1 LNGAVQPTSQAQ
13 FDDAMADRVP
23 APDEV
28 RPGIWSIPL
37 PMQQPGNPFSLCYL
51 IAGDDGS
58 LHLIDTGYDGD
69 ENWAL
74 FRRALD
80 GFGLAL
86 DDIASVFVTHLHPD
100 HLGMTERLRAVG
112 ARIGMLRREQRGLA
126 AVAAGGLTPP
136 AGLLEGWGVPPE
148 RMAEL
153 NIPLG
158 ADLVARG
165 IPTIDVTYEPGDM
178 LDVPGREI
186 QVLWTPGHTA
196 GSASL
201 VDAAEGLV
209 YTGDTVLPK
218 IFSGLGL
225 GDRGLD
231 GAPGGIPPTNP
242 IADYLES
249 LTSLARYDDFE
260 VAPGHGYRFRGLI
273 ERNAQLAEHH
283 LHRSRA
289 AAAIIRAD
297 PDATVWEVASRL
309 RWTAGWQNL
318 RSFYLLSA
326 LSQTVLHLDFAK
338 THPALLLAVE

>member
-1 LNGAVQPTSQAQ
+1 VQPTSQAQ

-112 ARIGMLRREQRGLA
+112 ARIGMLRREQLGLA

-136 AGLLEGWGVPPE
+136 VGLLEGWGVPPE

-178 LDVPGREI
+178 LDVPRREI

>member
-1 LNGAVQPTSQAQ
+1 MQPTNPAQ
-13 FDDAMADRVP
+13 FDDAAADRVP

-58 LHLIDTGYDGD
+58 LHLIDSGYDGD
-69 ENWAL
+69 ENWQL
-74 FRRALD
+74 FRSALE
-80 GFGLAL
+80 GFALSL

-100 HLGMTERLRAVG
+100 HLGLTERLRAASG
-112 ARIGMLRREQRGLA
+112 ARVGMLRREQQGLA

-136 AGLLEGWGVPPE
+136 EGLLEGWGVPPE

-153 NIPLG
+153 SIPLG
-158 ADLVARG
+158 ADLIARG
-165 IPTIDVTYEPGDM
+165 IPTIDAVFEPGDT
-178 LDVPGREI
+178 LDVPGRAIE
-186 QVLWTPGHTA
+186 VLWTPGHTA

-201 VDAAEGLV
+201 VDADAGLV

-225 GDRGLD
+225 GDRGL
-231 GAPGGIPPTNP
+231 PGSAQTNP
-242 IADYLES
+242 IGDYLAS
-249 LTSLARYDDFE
+249 LTALARYDDLE

-273 ERNAQLAEHH
+273 ERNAALAEHH

-289 AAAIIRAD
+289 AAAVIRD
-297 PDATVWEVASRL
+297 EPDATVWEVASRL
-309 RWTAGWQNL
+309 RWSAGWQNL

-326 LSQTVLHLDFAK
+326 LSQTVLHLDFARANP
-338 THPALLLAVE
+338 TLVE

>member
-1 LNGAVQPTSQAQ
+1 VNPAQ

-23 APDEV
+23 DADEV

-74 FRRALD
+74 FRRAVE
-80 GFGLAL
+80 GFGLSVG
-86 DDIASVFVTHLHPD
+86 DIASVFVTHLHPD
-100 HLGMTERLRAVG
+100 HLGMTERLRSATG
-112 ARIGMLRREQRGLA
+112 ARIGMLRREQQGLA
-126 AVAAGGLTPP
+126 AVAAGGL
-136 AGLLEGWGVPPE
+136 AVDEAMLERWGVPPE
-148 RMAEL
+148 RRAEL
-153 NIPLG
+153 SIPLG

-165 IPTIDVTYEPGDM
+165 IPTVDRAFEPGET
-178 LDVPGREI
+178 LEVPGREI
-186 QVLWTPGHTA
+186 EVLWTPGHTA

-201 VDAAEGLV
+201 VDRDAGLLF
-209 YTGDTVLPK
+209 TGDTVLPK

-225 GDRGLD
+225 GDRAD
-231 GAPGGIPPTNP
+231 ASNP
-242 IADYLES
+242 IADYLAS
-249 LTSLARYDDFE
+249 LTALARFDELE

-273 ERNAQLAEHH
+273 ERNAELAEHH

-289 AAAIIRAD
+289 AAAVIRDD
-297 PDATVWEVASRL
+297 PDATVWQVASRL
-309 RWTAGWQNL
+309 RWTVGWPNL

-326 LSQTVLHLDFAK
+326 LSQTVLHLDFARS
-338 THPALLLAVE
+338 PEFPG

>member
-1 LNGAVQPTSQAQ
+1 MQPTSQAQ

>member
-1 LNGAVQPTSQAQ
+1 
-13 FDDAMADRVP
+13 MADRVP
-23 APDEV
+23 PADEV

-69 ENWAL
+69 ENWRL
-74 FRRALD
+74 FRAAID
-80 GFGLAL
+80 GFGLSI

-100 HLGMTERLRAVG
+100 HLGMTERLRAATG
-112 ARIGMLRREQRGLA
+112 ASIGMLRREQLGLA
-126 AVAAGGLTPP
+126 AVAAGSLVPP
-136 AGLLEGWGVPPE
+136 DGLLEGWGVPPE
-148 RMAEL
+148 RQPEL
-153 NIPLG
+153 SIPLG

-165 IPTIDVTYEPGDM
+165 IPTIDASYEPGD
-178 LDVPGREI
+178 LLAVPGREI
-186 QVLWTPGHTA
+186 KVLWTPGHTA

-201 VDAAEGLV
+201 VDAAARLV

-225 GDRGLD
+225 GDRGV
-231 GAPGGIPPTNP
+231 PGSAGMNPTNP
-242 IADYLES
+242 IADYLDS

-289 AAAIIRAD
+289 AAAVIRDD
-297 PDATVWEVASRL
+297 PDATVWQVASRL
-309 RWTAGWQNL
+309 RWTAGWANL

-326 LSQTVLHLDFAK
+326 LSQTVLHLDFARSAAF
-338 THPALLLAVE
+338 PG

>member
-1 LNGAVQPTSQAQ
+1 MHPISQAQ
-13 FDDAMADRVP
+13 FDAAMADRIP
-23 APDEV
+23 EPDEV

-37 PMQQPGNPFSLCYL
+37 PMQQPGNPFSLSYL

-80 GFGLAL
+80 GFGLAV
-86 DDIASVFVTHLHPD
+86 DDVASVFVTHLHPD
-100 HLGMTERLRAVG
+100 HLGMTERLRAASG
-112 ARIGMLRREQRGLA
+112 ARVGMLRREHEGLA
-126 AVAAGGLTPP
+126 AVAAGGLVPP
-136 AGLLEGWGVPPE
+136 EGLLEGWGVPPE
-148 RMAEL
+148 RRAEL
-153 NIPLG
+153 SIPLG

-165 IPTIDVTYEPGDM
+165 IPTVDVRYEPGDT

-186 QVLWTPGHTA
+186 EVLWTPGHTA

-201 VDAAEGLV
+201 VDAEAGLV

-225 GDRGLD
+225 GDRGVP
-231 GAPGGIPPTNP
+231 GSAAPNP
-242 IADYLES
+242 IADYLNS
-249 LTSLARYDDFE
+249 LTALARYDDLE

-289 AAAIIRAD
+289 AAAVIREQ

-309 RWTAGWQNL
+309 RWTVGWQNL

-326 LSQTVLHLDFAK
+326 LSQTVLHLEFVNSPDF
-338 THPALLLAVE
+338 PG

>member
-1 LNGAVQPTSQAQ
+1 VQPTNPVQ

-58 LHLIDTGYDGD
+58 LHLIDTGYDTD
-69 ENWAL
+69 ENWQLFQDAL
-74 FRRALD
+74 T
-80 GFGLAL
+80 GFGLSL
-86 DDIASVFVTHLHPD
+86 DDLASVFVTHLHPD
-100 HLGMTERLRAVG
+100 HLGMTERLRHASG
-112 ARIGMLRREQRGLA
+112 ARIGMLRREQHGLA
-126 AVAAGGLTPP
+126 AVAAGDLATTQE
-136 AGLLEGWGVPPE
+136 LLAGWGVPPE
-148 RMAEL
+148 RRPEL
-153 NIPLG
+153 SIPLG

-165 IPTIDVTYEPGDM
+165 IPTIDRAFEPGDT
-178 LDVPGREI
+178 LEVPGREI
-186 QVLWTPGHTA
+186 EVLWTPGHTA

-201 VDAAEGLV
+201 VDRDVGLV

-225 GDRGLD
+225 GDRGETES
-231 GAPGGIPPTNP
+231 ARTNP
-242 IADYLES
+242 IADYLVS
-249 LTSLARYDDFE
+249 LTLLARYDDYE
-260 VAPGHGYRFRGLI
+260 VAPGHGYRFRGMI
-273 ERNAQLAEHH
+273 ERNATLAEHH

-289 AAAIIRAD
+289 AAAIIAEE

-309 RWTAGWQNL
+309 RWSAGWQNL

-326 LSQTVLHLDFAK
+326 LSQTVLHLDFARSAEF
-338 THPALLLAVE
+338 PG

>member
-1 LNGAVQPTSQAQ
+1 MQPTDPAQ

-28 RPGIWSIPL
+28 PAGIWSIPL

-69 ENWAL
+69 ENWRL
-74 FRRALD
+74 FRSALD
-80 GFGLAL
+80 GFGLSL

-100 HLGMTERLRAVG
+100 HLGMTERLRAASG
-112 ARIGMLRREQRGLA
+112 ARIGMLRREQHGLA
-126 AVAAGGLTPP
+126 AIAAGGLTPP
-136 AGLLEGWGVPPE
+136 EGLLEGWGVPPE
-148 RMAEL
+148 RRPEL
-153 NIPLG
+153 SIPLG

-165 IPTIDVTYEPGDM
+165 IPTIDRGYEPGET

-186 QVLWTPGHTA
+186 EVLWTPGHTA

-201 VDAAEGLV
+201 VDAAAGLV

-225 GDRGLD
+225 GDRSD
-231 GAPGGIPPTNP
+231 TDTNP
-242 IADYLES
+242 IADYLAS
-249 LTSLARYDDFE
+249 LTALARYDDFD

-273 ERNAQLAEHH
+273 ERNAVIAEHH

-289 AAAIIRAD
+289 AAAVIREQ

-309 RWTAGWQNL
+309 RWTVGWQNL

-326 LSQTVLHLDFAK
+326 LSQTVLHLDFARSDAF
-338 THPALLLAVE
+338 PAG

>member
-1 LNGAVQPTSQAQ
+1 VHPTNPAQ

-23 APDEV
+23 APDRV
-28 RPGIWSIPL
+28 RDGIWSIPL

-69 ENWAL
+69 ENWRL
-74 FRRALD
+74 FRSALD

-86 DDIASVFVTHLHPD
+86 DDIATVFVTHLHPD
-100 HLGMTERLRAVG
+100 HLGMTERLRAASG
-112 ARIGMLRREQRGLA
+112 ARVGMLRREHLGLA

-136 AGLLEGWGVPPE
+136 TGLLEGWGVPPE
-148 RMAEL
+148 RRPEL
-153 NIPLG
+153 SIPLG
-158 ADLVARG
+158 ADLVAHG
-165 IPTIDVTYEPGDM
+165 IPTVDRDYEPGDT

-186 QVLWTPGHTA
+186 EVLWTPGHTA
-196 GSASL
+196 GSACL
-201 VDAAEGLV
+201 VDVDDGVLF
-209 YTGDTVLPK
+209 TGDTVLPK

-225 GDRGLD
+225 GDRGLA
-231 GAPGGIPPTNP
+231 GEAATNP
-242 IADYLES
+242 IADYLDS
-249 LTSLARYDDFE
+249 LTSLARYDDLE

-273 ERNAQLAEHH
+273 ERNAELAEHH

-289 AAAIIRAD
+289 AAAVIRDD

-309 RWTAGWQNL
+309 RWTVGWQNL

-326 LSQTVLHLDFAK
+326 LSQTVLHLDFGRAN
-338 THPALLLAVE
+338 PDLVG

>member
-1 LNGAVQPTSQAQ
+1 VQPTSPAQ

-23 APDEV
+23 AADAV

-69 ENWAL
+69 ENWRL

-80 GFGLAL
+80 GFGLAV

-100 HLGMTERLRAVG
+100 HLGMTERLRAASG
-112 ARIGMLRREQRGLA
+112 ARVGMLRREQLGLA

-136 AGLLEGWGVPPE
+136 DGLLEGWGVPPE
-148 RMAEL
+148 RRPEL
-153 NIPLG
+153 SIPLG

-165 IPTIDVTYEPGDM
+165 IPTIDVTYAPGEQ

-186 QVLWTPGHTA
+186 EVLWTPGHTA

-201 VDAAEGLV
+201 VDRTAGLV

-225 GDRGLD
+225 GDRGL
-231 GAPGGIPPTNP
+231 PEPNGGTPPNNP

-249 LTSLARYDDFE
+249 LTSLARFDDFE

-289 AAAIIRAD
+289 AAAVIRDD
-297 PDATVWEVASRL
+297 PDATVWQVASRL

-326 LSQTVLHLDFAK
+326 LSQTVLHLDFARAN
-338 THPALLLAVE
+338 PDLLVE

>member
-1 LNGAVQPTSQAQ
+1 MQPTNPAQ

-28 RPGIWSIPL
+28 RDGIWSIPL

-69 ENWAL
+69 ENWRL

-80 GFGLAL
+80 GFGLSL

-100 HLGMTERLRAVG
+100 HLGMTERVRAASG
-112 ARIGMLRREQRGLA
+112 ARVGMLRREQLGLA

-136 AGLLEGWGVPPE
+136 SGLLEGWGVPPE
-148 RMAEL
+148 RRPEL
-153 NIPLG
+153 SIPLG

-165 IPTIDVTYEPGDM
+165 IPTVDVTYQPGET
-178 LDVPGREI
+178 LDVPGRTIE
-186 QVLWTPGHTA
+186 VLWTPGHTA

-201 VDAAEGLV
+201 VDAEAGLV

-225 GDRGLD
+225 GDRGL
-231 GAPGGIPPTNP
+231 PGSDPVRNP
-242 IADYLES
+242 IADYLDS
-249 LTSLARYDDFE
+249 LSSLARFDDFE

-289 AAAIIRAD
+289 AAAVIRDD
-297 PDATVWEVASRL
+297 PDATVWQVASRL

-326 LSQTVLHLDFAK
+326 LSQTVLHLDFARS
-338 THPALLLAVE
+338 PDFPGG

>member
-1 LNGAVQPTSQAQ
+1 VRPTSQAQ

-23 APDEV
+23 AADEV

-100 HLGMTERLRAVG
+100 HLGMTERLRATG
-112 ARIGMLRREQRGLA
+112 ARIGMLRREQLGLA

-136 AGLLEGWGVPPE
+136 VGLLEGWGVPPE

-165 IPTIDVTYEPGDM
+165 IPTVDVTYEPGEV
-178 LDVPGREI
+178 LDVPGRDI

-201 VDAAEGLV
+201 VDEAAGLV

-231 GAPGGIPPTNP
+231 GAPGGIPPSNP

-289 AAAIIRAD
+289 AAAIIRDD

-309 RWTAGWQNL
+309 RWTIGWQNL

-338 THPALLLAVE
+338 TNPDVLVE

>member
-1 LNGAVQPTSQAQ
+1 MHPTNPAQ

-23 APDEV
+23 AADEV

-37 PMQQPGNPFSLCYL
+37 PMQQPGNPFSLSYL

-58 LHLIDTGYDGD
+58 LHLIDTGYDGE
-69 ENWAL
+69 ENWRL
-74 FRRALD
+74 FRAALD
-80 GFGLAL
+80 GFGLSL
-86 DDIASVFVTHLHPD
+86 DDLASVFVTHLHPD
-100 HLGMTERLRAVG
+100 HLGLTERLRAATG
-112 ARIGMLRREQRGLA
+112 ARIGMLRRERLGLA

-136 AGLLEGWGVPPE
+136 LELLEGWGVPPE
-148 RMAEL
+148 RRPEL

-165 IPTIDVTYEPGDM
+165 IPTVDVSYEPGEL
-178 LDVPGREI
+178 LDVPGRSIE
-186 QVLWTPGHTA
+186 VLWTPGHTA

-201 VDAAEGLV
+201 VDTDAGLV

-225 GDRGLD
+225 GDRGLSDAPD
-231 GAPGGIPPTNP
+231 GTPPSNP
-242 IADYLES
+242 IADYLAS
-249 LTSLARYDDFE
+249 LTALARYDDLE
-260 VAPGHGYRFRGLI
+260 VAPSHGYRFRGLI

-289 AAAIIRAD
+289 AAAVIRDD

-309 RWTAGWQNL
+309 RWTVGWQNL

-326 LSQTVLHLDFAK
+326 LSQTVLHLDFAR
-338 THPALLLAVE
+338 TNPDIVAVE

>member
-1 LNGAVQPTSQAQ
+1 MQPTNPAQ
-13 FDDAMADRVP
+13 FDDAMSDRVP
-23 APDEV
+23 AADEV

-37 PMQQPGNPFSLCYL
+37 PMQQPGNPFSFSYL

-69 ENWAL
+69 ENWRL
-74 FRRALD
+74 FRNALD
-80 GFGLAL
+80 GFGLSL
-86 DDIASVFVTHLHPD
+86 DDLASVFVTHLHPD
-100 HLGMTERLRAVG
+100 HLGMTERLRTATG
-112 ARIGMLRREQRGLA
+112 ARIGMLRREREGLA
-126 AVAAGGLTPP
+126 AIAAGGLTPP
-136 AGLLEGWGVPPE
+136 VGLLEGWGVPPE
-148 RMAEL
+148 RRPEL
-153 NIPLG
+153 SIPLG

-165 IPTIDVTYEPGDM
+165 IPTIDRDYEPGDT

-186 QVLWTPGHTA
+186 EVLWTPGHTA

-201 VDAAEGLV
+201 VDAAAGLV

-225 GDRGLD
+225 GDRSD
-231 GAPGGIPPTNP
+231 TDANP
-242 IADYLES
+242 IADYLAS
-249 LTSLARYDDFE
+249 LTALARYDDME

-273 ERNAQLAEHH
+273 ERNAALAEHH

-289 AAAIIRAD
+289 AAAVIRD
-297 PDATVWEVASRL
+297 EPDATVWEVASRL

-326 LSQTVLHLDFAK
+326 LSQTVLHLDFARSN
-338 THPALLLAVE
+338 PDLVVE

>member
-1 LNGAVQPTSQAQ
+1 MQPTDPAQ

-28 RPGIWSIPL
+28 RAGIWSIPL

-69 ENWAL
+69 ENWRL
-74 FRRALD
+74 FRSALD
-80 GFGLAL
+80 GFGLSL

-100 HLGMTERLRAVG
+100 HLGMTERLRAASG
-112 ARIGMLRREQRGLA
+112 ARIGMLRREREGLA
-126 AVAAGGLTPP
+126 AIAAGGLTPP
-136 AGLLEGWGVPPE
+136 EGLLEGWGVPPE
-148 RMAEL
+148 RRPEL
-153 NIPLG
+153 SIPLG

-165 IPTIDVTYEPGDM
+165 IPTIDRGYEPGET

-186 QVLWTPGHTA
+186 EVLWTPGHTA

-201 VDAAEGLV
+201 VDAAAGLV

-225 GDRGLD
+225 GDRTGEN
-231 GAPGGIPPTNP
+231 NP
-242 IADYLES
+242 IADYLAS
-249 LTSLARYDDFE
+249 LTALARYDDFE

-273 ERNAQLAEHH
+273 ERNAVIAEHH

-289 AAAIIRAD
+289 AAAVIREQ

-318 RSFYLLSA
+318 RSFFLLSA
-326 LSQTVLHLDFAK
+326 LSQTVLHLDFARSDAF
-338 THPALLLAVE
+338 PAG

>member
-1 LNGAVQPTSQAQ
+1 MQPTSQAQ
-13 FDDAMADRVP
+13 FDDSMADRVP
-23 APDEV
+23 AADEV

-69 ENWAL
+69 ENWAQ

-80 GFGLAL
+80 GFGLSL

-100 HLGMTERLRAVG
+100 HLGMTERLRAASG
-112 ARIGMLRREQRGLA
+112 ARIGMLRREHLGLA

-136 AGLLEGWGVPPE
+136 EGLLEGWGVPPE
-148 RMAEL
+148 RRAEL
-153 NIPLG
+153 SIPLG

-165 IPTIDVTYEPGDM
+165 IPTVDVTYEPGET

-186 QVLWTPGHTA
+186 EVLWTPGHTA

-201 VDAAEGLV
+201 VDAAAGIV

-225 GDRGLD
+225 GDRGL
-231 GAPGGIPPTNP
+231 PGSPPSTRSNP
-242 IADYLES
+242 IADYLAS

-289 AAAIIRAD
+289 AAAIIRDD

-326 LSQTVLHLDFAK
+326 LLQTVLHLDFARS
-338 THPALLLAVE
+338 PEYPG

>member
-1 LNGAVQPTSQAQ
+1 VHATNPAQ

-51 IAGDDGS
+51 ISGDDGS

-69 ENWAL
+69 ENWRM
-74 FRRALD
+74 FGDALD
-80 GFGLAL
+80 RFGLSLA
-86 DDIASVFVTHLHPD
+86 DIASVFVTHLHPD
-100 HLGMTERLRAVG
+100 HLGMTERLRAATG
-112 ARIGMLRREQRGLA
+112 ARIGMLRREQQGLA

-136 AGLLEGWGVPPE
+136 TGLLEGWGVPPE
-148 RMAEL
+148 RRAEL
-153 NIPLG
+153 SIPLG
-158 ADLVARG
+158 ADLVAHG
-165 IPTIDVTYEPGDM
+165 IPTIDRAFEPGET

-186 QVLWTPGHTA
+186 EALWTPGHTA

-201 VDAAEGLV
+201 VDRDAGLL

-225 GDRGLD
+225 GDREETGS
-231 GAPGGIPPTNP
+231 GAANP
-242 IADYLES
+242 IADYLAS
-249 LTSLARYDDFE
+249 LTSLARFDDLE

-289 AAAIIRAD
+289 AAAVIRDD
-297 PDATVWEVASRL
+297 PHATVWQVASRL
-309 RWTAGWQNL
+309 RWTVGWQNL

-326 LSQTVLHLDFAK
+326 LSQTVLHLDFGRA
-338 THPALLLAVE
+338 HPDVLVE